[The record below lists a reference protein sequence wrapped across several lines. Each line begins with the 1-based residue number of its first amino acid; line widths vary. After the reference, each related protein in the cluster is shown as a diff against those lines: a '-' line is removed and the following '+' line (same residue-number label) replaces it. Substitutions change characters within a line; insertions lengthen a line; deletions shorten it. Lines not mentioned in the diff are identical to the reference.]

1 LLHNIF
7 VILKIVGGELN
18 GLEHQKTSWSL
29 PEQSTKKVM
38 MMDVF
43 GQQGAT
49 EMKLYRYKKD
59 GNLYKLYEQ
68 KMPYYELQAV
78 PYFPNQGI
86 LAKSK
91 RSISMNDFEVVAER

>member
-1 LLHNIF
+1 M
-7 VILKIVGGELN
+7 GR
-18 GLEHQKTSWSL
+18 
-29 PEQSTKKVM
+29 
-38 MMDVF
+38 
-43 GQQGAT
+43 T

-59 GNLYKLYEQ
+59 QHLYLLYE
-68 KMPYYELQAV
+68 MWRPYYELQAV

>member
-1 LLHNIF
+1 
-7 VILKIVGGELN
+7 
-18 GLEHQKTSWSL
+18 
-29 PEQSTKKVM
+29 

-43 GQQGAT
+43 EQQEAT

>member
-1 LLHNIF
+1 
-7 VILKIVGGELN
+7 
-18 GLEHQKTSWSL
+18 
-29 PEQSTKKVM
+29 

-43 GQQGAT
+43 KQQEVI

-91 RSISMNDFEVVAER
+91 RSISMEDFEVVAER

>member
-1 LLHNIF
+1 
-7 VILKIVGGELN
+7 
-18 GLEHQKTSWSL
+18 
-29 PEQSTKKVM
+29 
-38 MMDVF
+38 
-43 GQQGAT
+43 
-49 EMKLYRYKKD
+49 MKLYRYKKD
-59 GNLYKLYEQ
+59 GNLYNLYEQ